1 MTALAELDSLIELLE
16 RQIPASQQGNER
28 LRKDLEG
35 DMEKYFRKLEKA
47 FSYGKVD
54 RIYNKYVEAE

>member
-1 MTALAELDSLIELLE
+1 MTALAELDEIITLLE

-47 FSYGKVD
+47 FPYNKLDRSYS
-54 RIYNKYVEAE
+54 KYVEQE